1 MADWENAPLVED
13 EHTAAPVVPAA
24 LAGSAAPAMT
34 VNSGSAAVTPLSPVP
49 NSALAAPP
57 APAGQPAW
65 ASAPLVDDEPVA
77 AVEPPKPERTVLG
90 ELGHQAG
97 LAGRA
102 AVQGVLSLPGMVS
115 DAATGLVNAGLD
127 AYTDARAPTTSELVT
142 GQKEK
147 GFRFQRVASAAGNLM
162 NQAGVAQPE
171 GKLERVVQDAAT
183 GAATALTGIGA
194 GQAVANAAAGPITK
208 ALGSALAAAP
218 GMQAVSGATGAGAA
232 GITRESGGGA
242 VAQGVA
248 GIAGA
253 LAPTAVPFA
262 AQAGVRGVLR
272 GGEAGRQRVADNIAT
287 FKEAAGT
294 TPTLGQ
300 ATQSRAL
307 QGAETGLTNVVGSHG
322 IMVAKAERQA
332 KALQESV
339 QDLSAQ
345 LAPGANPTNAGE
357 AIARGVATFRD
368 NVRDTQQR
376 LYNTLDRFVAPDA
389 PTTVGNTLA
398 AMKQLNAGI
407 DGAPEIS
414 KWFVNGQL
422 SALEKSLVSDLETAL
437 AKAAPPGSR
446 SSLMNPAPPNLDAA
460 ALPYQAVKQLRSLV
474 GRTMSETNMLSPIGR
489 NKWAPV
495 YAALSEDLGN
505 AARAA
510 GPQAEQA
517 WNRANTFT
525 RLANERME
533 QISSIINKDAP
544 EHIFQAATS
553 NLASGGTQIRRLMKS
568 MPAENRQEVAAAVLQ
583 RLGRAKNSAQDELGS
598 QFSSET
604 FLTNLAAISPAA
616 RSALFNTSGF
626 PGLQQRVNQMGRM
639 AAVRREGA
647 SVFANPSGTARQV
660 GLGAWWY
667 EFAKAIGTGNPASI
681 AKVIAV
687 PTVGRAAAKFVTSPT
702 VVNFAAGETRAS
714 AAAVPSALAATS
726 RVEPTDNGR
735 GAILDGTQP
744 FRNRIKAGDVARQM
758 GGRVVS
764 HPAGGFAVLRPAG

>member
-13 EHTAAPVVPAA
+13 EHTTAPVAPPAF
-24 LAGSAAPAMT
+24 AGSAASTSTASIGT
-34 VNSGSAAVTPLSPVP
+34 AA
-49 NSALAAPP
+49 AP

-77 AVEPPKPERTVLG
+77 AVEPPKPERSVLG
-90 ELGHQAG
+90 EIGHQVG
-97 LAGRA
+97 LTARA
-102 AVQGVLSLPGMVS
+102 AVQGALALPGMAS
-115 DAATGLVNAGLD
+115 DAVTGLANAGLD

-147 GFRFQRVASAAGNLM
+147 GFRFERVASAAGNLM
-162 NQAGVAQPE
+162 NHAGVAQPE

-194 GQAVANAAAGPITK
+194 GNAVAQAASGPITK
-208 ALGSALAAAP
+208 ALGTMLSGGP
-218 GMQAVSGATGAGAA
+218 IMQTVSGAAGGAAAGTVREEGGGAGAQAAA
-232 GITRESGGGA
+232 GL
-242 VAQGVA
+242 
-248 GIAGA
+248 AGA
-253 LAPTAVPFA
+253 LLPTVAPFA
-262 AQAGVRGVLR
+262 AQALPRAILR
-272 GGEAGRQRVADNIAT
+272 GGEAGRQQVADNIAT
-287 FKEAAGT
+287 FQAAAGPDAV
-294 TPTLGQ
+294 PTLGQ
-300 ATQSRAL
+300 ATQSRGI
-307 QGAETGLTNVVGSHG
+307 QMAETGLTNVVGSHG

-332 KALQESV
+332 QALQDSV
-339 QDLSAQ
+339 QDLSTQ

-368 NVRDTQQR
+368 NVRETQQR
-376 LYNTLDRFVAPDA
+376 LYNNLDRFVAPDA
-389 PTTVGNTLA
+389 PVTVANTRK
-398 AMKQLNAGI
+398 AMEKLNAGI
-407 DGAPEIS
+407 EGAPEIS

-422 SALEKSLVSDLETAL
+422 SALEKALVSDLETAL
-437 AKAAPPGSR
+437 AKSAPPGSR

-460 ALPYQAVKQLRSLV
+460 ALPFEAVKQLRSLV
-474 GRTMSETNMLSPIGR
+474 GRTMSDTNMLSPIGR

-495 YAALSEDLGN
+495 YAALSDDLGT
-505 AARAA
+505 AAKAA

-517 WNRANTFT
+517 WTRANTFT

-533 QISSIINKDAP
+533 QISNIINKDAP

-568 MPAENRQEVAAAVLQ
+568 MPVENRQEVAAAVLQ
-583 RLGRAKNSAQDELGS
+583 RLGRAKNSTQDEMGS
-598 QFSSET
+598 AFSSET
-604 FLTNLAAISPAA
+604 FLTNLASMSLAA

-626 PGLQQRVNQMGRM
+626 PGLQQRVNEMGRM
-639 AAVRREGA
+639 AAVRRQGS

-660 GLGAWWY
+660 GLGAWGY
-667 EFAKAIGTGNPASI
+667 ELAKALGTGNPAAI

-714 AAAVPSALAATS
+714 AGLAPSALAASS

-735 GAILDGTQP
+735 RAILDGAQP
-744 FRNRIKAGDVARQM
+744 FRNRIKAGSVAREV
-758 GGRVVS
+758 GGRVIP
-764 HPAGGFAVLRPAG
+764 HPAGGFAVLRPAE